1 LIKAFEMFSLS
12 VISHTQQVKHVRPQP
27 HARICKKPSSWRGM
41 AIPYR
46 NSRVLGCDGRGNLSN
61 AVISALVRH
70 RIASTSRPNGPAIWA
85 ITAHPTPRLPSR
97 IRTSYAQDSASV
109 RLSTVSASIAVSI
122 KASTVGGPLA
132 SVTKRQRP
140 LRFRS

>member
-1 LIKAFEMFSLS
+1 MRWGASFQMLS
-12 VISHTQQVKHVRPQP
+12 NDIWTMP
-27 HARICKKPSSWRGM
+27 HARTSKKLSSWRGM
-41 AIPYR
+41 AIPFR

-61 AVISALVRH
+61 AVISTLVRH
-70 RIASTSRPNGPAIWA
+70 RIASTSRPNSPAIWA
-85 ITAHPTPRLPSR
+85 ITTQPSSCLPSR
-97 IRTSYAQDSASV
+97 RRTSYAQVSACV
-109 RLSTVSASIAVSI
+109 RLSAVSASITVSI